1 MTYTSNKDTTNWSQP
16 DSEVRETTPQES
28 IMMEAK
34 SGTDLQ
40 QKHRKSNKYNPSLPL
55 LRGPNKHSPP
65 KPLKLTFSYSLYQ
78 A

>member
-28 IMMEAK
+28 IMEAK

-40 QKHRKSNKYNPSLPL
+40 QRSTGNPIKYNPSLPL
-55 LRGPNKHSPP
+55 LRGPNKYSPP
-65 KPLKLTFSYSLYQ
+65 KPLNLTFSYYTN
-78 A
+78 